1 MTNRFLFENQPNK
14 ICSHFGCEK
23 SPKRRQKEGFLC
35 SRSSKHGNE
44 RRKIKGEKEIARRR
58 KGGEEK
64 KAMVLLLVFV
74 TATLPKT
81 TVRRKRP
88 MHWTVTL

>member
-1 MTNRFLFENQPNK
+1 MTSRSFLNQPNE
-14 ICSHFGCEK
+14 ICSHFGNEK
-23 SPKRRQKEGFLC
+23 SLKRRQKTGFLC
-35 SRSSKHGNE
+35 SRSSKNSNE
-44 RRKIKGEKEIARRR
+44 RKERKGEKERVRQR
-58 KGGEEK
+58 KGEEEK
-64 KAMVLLLVFV
+64 KAMVILLVFV